1 MLIRKGIC
9 IRLALLF
16 VVVESTIE
24 ALDTIDKYLCVI
36 PYLGMLSSQDFGV
49 NVAVAGM
56 VRALISLPIL
66 TCLLF
71 VCLTKEPANIEWVQ
85 MQRRGCHEHRR
96 RRSGEQAVCI
106 YLSELT
112 FNI

>member
-1 MLIRKGIC
+1 M
-9 IRLALLF
+9 
-16 VVVESTIE
+16 
-24 ALDTIDKYLCVI
+24 DLCVI

-96 RRSGEQAVCI
+96 RRSGEVECCALPDQLHQSTDVLKTSFVCC
-106 YLSELT
+106 
-112 FNI
+112 